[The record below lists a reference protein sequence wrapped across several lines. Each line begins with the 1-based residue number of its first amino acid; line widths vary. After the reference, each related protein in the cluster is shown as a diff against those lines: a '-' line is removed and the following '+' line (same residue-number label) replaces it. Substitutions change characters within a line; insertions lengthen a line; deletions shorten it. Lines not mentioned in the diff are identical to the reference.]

1 MKKTFIK
8 FLIIFFG
15 LTPLTI
21 LAETSSRTGFVDGT
35 VWYSVDEMKEGDSI
49 RIYAAVFNGEKSN
62 LKGSVDFL
70 DDKSILGTREIDI
83 KAGETETISIPWTV
97 EIGSHDIIAKLKDTK
112 NESGVLVLTR
122 QETKHSRFSVTKD
135 VSIDN
140 AKSALTAQVGN
151 LISLD
156 NTGIDFTET
165 DKWFDQNFKQ
175 IETFRKKNFVS
186 FQIKKTKV
194 KTDNAEN
201 ENAKTP
207 VKILSTMHFLLLC
220 LIVFVFSITLVFYI
234 VVLILIYFV
243 LRIIWRLLKRL
254 FRKKYEE

>member
-1 MKKTFIK
+1 MKKVFIK

-15 LTPLTI
+15 LFPLAT

-62 LKGSVDFL
+62 LKGSVNFL
-70 DDKSILGTREIDI
+70 DDRAILGTREIDI
-83 KAGETETISIPWTV
+83 KPGETATISIPWTV
-97 EIGSHDIIAKLKDTK
+97 EVGSHDILAKLEDTK
-112 NESGVLVLTR
+112 NESVVVVLTR
-122 QETKHSRFSVTKD
+122 HETKHSRFSVTKD

-140 AKSALTAQVGN
+140 AKSALTAQVGS

-156 NTGIDFTET
+156 NTGIDFTKV
-165 DKWFDQNFKQ
+165 DVWLDQNFKQ
-175 IETFRKKNFVS
+175 VETFRKKNFVS
-186 FQIKKTKV
+186 FEIKKSKV
-194 KTDNAEN
+194 KRDNAEN

-207 VKILSTMHFLLLC
+207 VKILSTMHFLLLS
-220 LIVFVFSITLVFYI
+220 LLVLVFSITILFYLVI
-234 VVLILIYFV
+234 LILMYFV